1 MPFATNAKQT
11 VFRPRSNTE
20 KCTLSSV
27 CQEKTDVRRN
37 LASALTG
44 KLKTRP
50 WYLSDLNL
58 VLGIFSS
65 GRDSAIWWAPISR
78 MPICLVFCTERICI
92 IPPCQ
97 AHGTLPIPISK
108 ISHRLE
114 FLPMKTCPYSLCRS
128 WNLFTEWPERRL
140 HSWTVAMSA
149 KYTSCLASQS
159 SAWNHTSR
167 AHHCSLSKACL
178 DPHSGLI
185 IPVGA
190 SAEEMG

>member
-1 MPFATNAKQT
+1 MHYVVSLSRENWRAQKSRVCVNRKTQDQT
-11 VFRPRSNTE
+11 LVFVWFKFGSRH
-20 KCTLSSV
+20 
-27 CQEKTDVRRN
+27 
-37 LASALTG
+37 
-44 KLKTRP
+44 
-50 WYLSDLNL
+50 
-58 VLGIFSS
+58 FSS

-78 MPICLVFCTERICI
+78 MPTCLVFCTERICI
-92 IPPCQ
+92 IPPCH
-97 AHGTLPIPISK
+97 AHGTLPIPTSK

-128 WNLFTEWPERRL
+128 WNLFTEWPER
-140 HSWTVAMSA
+140 HSWTAMFG

-167 AHHCSLSKACL
+167 AYHCSLSKACL

-185 IPVGA
+185 IPVGV

>member
-128 WNLFTEWPERRL
+128 WNLFTNGQRDNFTHEPSPCLLSILHVWRPSHQHETTPLGLTTVLFQRL
-140 HSWTVAMSA
+140 ALTH
-149 KYTSCLASQS
+149 
-159 SAWNHTSR
+159 
-167 AHHCSLSKACL
+167 
-178 DPHSGLI
+178 
-185 IPVGA
+185 IPA
-190 SAEEMG
+190 